1 GNDTSDNASAI
12 SKVEV
17 LGEFVSSHDG
27 KNQIY
32 AKNGRTIIGNINPN
46 LLTQINTQDPNTD
59 YKLIVNGK
67 VRVRNEV
74 YVKEAGLTW
83 PDYVFANDYKLMPLQ
98 QVAQHIQE
106 KGHLPNMPSATEV
119 SK

>member
-1 GNDTSDNASAI
+1 MFSNY
-12 SKVEV
+12 VRV
-17 LGEFVSSHDG
+17 EFVLVMND
-27 KNQIY
+27 Y
-32 AKNGRTIIGNINPN
+32 DAA
-46 LLTQINTQDPNTD
+46 

-119 SK
+119 EKDGIAVGDLLIFC